1 MTSTA
6 IELPARR
13 RSASYLPAVI
23 AVTRRTVLKTLRT
36 PPILALALMQSV
48 VFLLIFRY
56 VFGGAITSGV
66 LPYVDY
72 MVPGLLTVGVLFSV
86 MGVGV
91 AVAED
96 MNQGI
101 IDRFRSLPMPRSAV
115 LVGRAL
121 AQTAMTVLTVTVT
134 MLVALA
140 VGFRPRAGVTGLV
153 AIVVLCLLVGVTFTW
168 VFIAVGL
175 ATGDVQTAQ
184 GLAFLVMPLSFVSS
198 AYVPTS
204 TMPGWL
210 QAFAEHQPLTVAVNA
225 SRYLAHGTVGVEQ
238 LSQTGPFYLM
248 TTLAWCLGI
257 LAVTIPT
264 CVALY
269 RRR

>member
-1 MTSTA
+1 MA
-6 IELPARR
+6 NPVVLPRPRPRAR
-13 RSASYLPAVI
+13 YLPATI
-23 AVTRRTVLKTLRT
+23 AVTRRTVLKTVRT
-36 PPILALALMQSV
+36 PPVLILALVQSI

-56 VFGGAITSGV
+56 VFGGAIESGD
-66 LPYVDY
+66 LSYVDY

-96 MNQGI
+96 LTQGI
-101 IDRFRSLPMPRSAV
+101 FDRFRSLPMPRSAV
-115 LVGRAL
+115 LSGRAL
-121 AQTAMTVLTVTVT
+121 AQTATTALTVTAT

-140 VGFRPRAGVTGLV
+140 IGFRPRAGVLGLA
-153 AIVVLCLLVGVTFTW
+153 AILALCLVVGVTFTW

-175 ATGDVQTAQ
+175 ATANVQAAQ

-198 AYVPTS
+198 AYVPTA

-210 QAFAEHQPLTVAVNA
+210 RAFAEHQPLTVAVNA
-225 SRYLAHGTVGVEQ
+225 ARYLAHGPIGTAQ
-238 LSQTGPFYLM
+238 LPHSGPYYV
-248 TTLAWCLGI
+248 TATLAWCLGI
-257 LAVTIPT
+257 LAGTVSTS
-264 CVALY
+264 VVLY